1 MFNKETQNR
10 QCPEML
16 TRLLNSVVMVLIVV
30 IVLSIATMRAMTQS
44 LSKEETVVSVIPFT
58 EEQAARGRV
67 LFRKNCMF
75 CHSSNEGDRQTP
87 EQHLRGFL
95 VGADST
101 PMAFSVG
108 GRYPLK
114 YPTVYHLFARI
125 RGSMPAWDIE
135 SVSHSQKLDIV
146 AYLLSEAGLS
156 SGPKELLLDVEAMKM
171 MRLRD
176 STVSSEEPGFKPI
189 FNGNDFSGIKF
200 LFGTNCRPAPD
211 GCGKTE
217 PTSFRVENGT
227 IVGEGREH
235 GYLYTENQYL
245 NFNLRYDY
253 RWVPPADHDL
263 GDSYFSTASAG
274 TLLFITEAENQIWP
288 RCMEIEGDNSN
299 IMRAIGM
306 GAQIKTEHDEVAA
319 IAVNKG
325 PGPWNSV
332 EIVSQNGEVIVYL
345 NGVKVTHVTEHP
357 FVKPGYIAFQY
368 QGGKIA
374 YRNIRIKDG

>member
-1 MFNKETQNR
+1 MFNKEKQR
-10 QCPEML
+10 RESPKML
-16 TRLLNSVVMVLIVV
+16 TRLLNPVVTVLVIV
-30 IVLSIATMRAMTQS
+30 IVLSMCAVQVMAQS
-44 LSKEETVVSVIPFT
+44 LGQEEAVASGVPFT
-58 EEQAARGRV
+58 EEQAARGRA

-75 CHSSNEGDRQTP
+75 CHSSNEGDRKTP
-87 EQHLRGFL
+87 EQNLRGFL
-95 VGADST
+95 VGADSI

-135 SVSHSQKLDIV
+135 SVSHSQKIDIV

-156 SGPKELLLDVEAMKM
+156 SGSKELLLDVEAMKR
-171 MRLRD
+171 MRLGD
-176 STVSSEEPGFKPI
+176 LSVSSEEPGFEPI
-189 FNGNDFSGIKF
+189 FNGDDFSGIKF
-200 LFGTNCRPAPD
+200 LFGTNCKPAPE

-217 PTSFRVENGT
+217 PTSFRIENGT
-227 IVGEGREH
+227 IIGEGREH
-235 GYLYTENQYL
+235 GYLYTENKYL

-306 GAQIKTEHDEVAA
+306 GAQIKTEHDAA
-319 IAVNKG
+319 IAVAVNKG

-332 EIVSQNGEVIVYL
+332 EIVSQNGEVTVYL

-357 FVKPGYIAFQY
+357 FAEPGYIAFQY

-374 YRNIRIKDG
+374 YRNIRIKDE